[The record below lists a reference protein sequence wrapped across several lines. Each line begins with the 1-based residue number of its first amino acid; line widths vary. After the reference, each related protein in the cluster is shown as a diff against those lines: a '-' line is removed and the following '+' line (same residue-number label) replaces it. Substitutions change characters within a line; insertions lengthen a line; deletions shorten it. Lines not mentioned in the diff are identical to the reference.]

1 MKKLIEIITHLF
13 TARDGVSYSL
23 TKIAGIVGMAAIT
36 FNFVKLQSPDFQGY
50 GFAVA
55 GLMAALAIKYAVEE
69 K

>member
-1 MKKLIEIITHLF
+1 MKKIIEIITHLF

-23 TKIAGIVGMAAIT
+23 TKLAGIVGMAAVT
-36 FNFVKLQSPDFQGY
+36 VKFMQSESSDFQGY
-50 GFAVA
+50 GIAVA